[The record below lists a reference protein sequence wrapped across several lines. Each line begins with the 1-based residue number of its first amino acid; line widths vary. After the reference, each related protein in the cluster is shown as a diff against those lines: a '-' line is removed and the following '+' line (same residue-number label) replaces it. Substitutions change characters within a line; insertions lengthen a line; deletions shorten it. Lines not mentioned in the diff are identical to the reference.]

1 MLPLSPGS
9 FFVSFSAANNF
20 RDPRS
25 LCRPLVGASA
35 LSGLLTVALFLYIL
49 LIPVIKG
56 IPPNVR
62 LAMSLRPCRCV
73 MLLGS
78 RWQLQLTL
86 FLLAFFSIGRG
97 ESPVNFRPSF
107 RCVVSSDVVQNPPAS
122 LPPLPTAHTGTSP
135 LFFSSLPLGS
145 AAHERRDACRS

>member
-73 MLLGS
+73 VLPGS

-107 RCVVSSDVVQNPPAS
+107 RCVVSSDVVQHPPCLPAS
-122 LPPLPTAHTGTSP
+122 PPNRTHWHLPS
-135 LFFSSLPLGS
+135 LFLFSSTRVCGS
-145 AAHERRDACRS
+145 RKKGRV